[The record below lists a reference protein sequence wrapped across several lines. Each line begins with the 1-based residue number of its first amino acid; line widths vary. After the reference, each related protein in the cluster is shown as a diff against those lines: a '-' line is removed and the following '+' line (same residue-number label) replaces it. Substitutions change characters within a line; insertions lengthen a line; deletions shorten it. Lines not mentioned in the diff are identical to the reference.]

1 MEISK
6 KELSTVNEIIYKNM
20 DLWLKKLNKRIHLK
34 LYALVYDNNEEL
46 IKIVR
51 VKKTVPAS
59 NGEPGVAQDIF
70 PEVDLQRVFDE
81 LRILPA
87 AEGDL
92 PATMEALKGFLDQQC
107 YKPPADYKQKNA
119 EDKEEEVEIKAQ
131 PESEDT
137 RLLYANHLRYAGAKN
152 TQVMLSYLLEI
163 RNVDPV
169 SRELFFSRPQFSFL
183 RMSLDYFFGNYF
195 SVNSTG
201 EITLQDNKIQ
211 SRFDEDPLL
220 FNRRMSRLFF
230 GKMQEYILSNKSADA
245 PEFNNDLKFDYSI
258 HNLME
263 QMDEISSLPYENAS
277 PFGSILFLHSQAID
291 LPGLIRFSI
300 RFKETGRIL
309 LDDAK
314 RIRKLLELTNE
325 DKDLYLIADHRYIY
339 GLGEVNW
346 NLQHSTL
353 AVRLDFNG
361 LSKLKLV
368 LVHTEAELSKG
379 GELIVENDKRYYR
392 SDLAMVEQQLISL
405 SSKNPR
411 LGEEGYSSER
421 FMKLLE
427 NTFWK
432 DQSTAAHQSSI
443 EALDLIVRKAREQ
456 KHGTMVV
463 ITSPDTAKQELITL
477 SKQSTPIEE
486 KAIHPD
492 HVKFLTAIDGAIYFD
507 TQARC
512 HALGVILDG
521 NAKPDIGDPSRGA
534 RFNSAHRYLHKLKDS
549 GEQECVIA
557 IISED
562 GMVNLIPEN
571 ENEDLLLATAEEM
584 IDLINVDPP
593 DLNKLEAKGKLLLES
608 SIVDSE
614 WLFKVGRA
622 CWDKKMYDR
631 AIQFVSHAETQAKS
645 EFITASQYNL
655 IGNCFHNKAVS
666 QKVEPYDEQD
676 IIKLYEKAIA
686 MYEKAIENSLSS
698 ENWNH
703 IYNSN
708 LGNSCSYLFPILK
721 KDNNSLT
728 YFHAILDKAIH
739 SLSEAIEE
747 RKRRS
752 LKNNKKL
759 YFKRAYCL
767 QGQAETEENEANKE
781 VLYRKSM
788 DDYNLSLELE
798 PKDTDSLWNKSLIH
812 EYFNEL
818 NDAVECLARALVN
831 KNEEKFMKKLVKF
844 INKQPDLILVARAAY
859 TAQTGSASLPPELD
873 ELYEAYLGKLEAFD
887 LEGVA
892 AAKEMLSHPKPDS
905 DEELDSN

>member
-34 LYALVYDNNEEL
+34 LYALVYDNNDKL
-46 IKIVR
+46 TKIVR

-70 PEVDLQRVFDE
+70 PEVDLQTVFDE

-87 AEGDL
+87 DEGKL
-92 PATMEALKGFLDQQC
+92 PATIEVLKCFLDKQC
-107 YKPPADYKQKNA
+107 YKSLADYKQKSA
-119 EDKEEEVEIKAQ
+119 EDKTEESEVKAQ

-137 RLLYANHLRYAGAKN
+137 RLLYANHFQYLGAKN
-152 TQVMLSYLLEI
+152 TQVTLSYLLEI
-163 RNVDPV
+163 RNVDAV

-195 SVNSTG
+195 SVNPKG

-230 GKMQEYILSNKSADA
+230 GKMQEYILSNKSADV

-258 HNLME
+258 HSLME

-277 PFGSILFLHSQAID
+277 PFGSILFLNSQAID

-300 RFKETGRIL
+300 QFKETGRIL

-325 DKDLYLIADHRYIY
+325 DKDLYLIADHRHIY

-392 SDLAMVEQQLISL
+392 SDLAMVEQPLISL

-432 DQSTAAHQSSI
+432 GQSTAAHQSSI
-443 EALDLIVRKAREQ
+443 KALDLIVRKAREQ

-463 ITSPDTAKQELITL
+463 ITNPDTAEQELTTL

-534 RFNSAHRYLHKLKDS
+534 RFNSAHRYLHKLKDN
-549 GEQECVIA
+549 GDQKCVIA

-584 IDLINVDPP
+584 IDLINVDEP

-622 CWDKKMYDR
+622 CWNAEMYDK
-631 AIQFVSHAETQAKS
+631 AFEFANHAEDQAKS
-645 EFITASQYNL
+645 EFISASNYNL
-655 IGNCFHNKAVS
+655 IGICYYAKAHNQDDDQANMKYYEKVIEMCEKAVENS
-666 QKVEPYDEQD
+666 LHGENRYHIYKQNIGFSCY
-676 IIKLYEKAIA
+676 KLFQILKNNSDDYYAILEKAI
-686 MYEKAIENSLSS
+686 Y
-698 ENWNH
+698 
-703 IYNSN
+703 
-708 LGNSCSYLFPILK
+708 
-721 KDNNSLT
+721 
-728 YFHAILDKAIH
+728 

-752 LKNNKKL
+752 LENSKQL
-759 YFKRAYCL
+759 YFRRAYCL
-767 QGQAETEENEANKE
+767 QEQAESEESEVTKEA
-781 VLYRKSM
+781 LYRKSI

-798 PKDTDSLWNKSLIH
+798 PKDPDSLWNKFLIH
-812 EYFNEL
+812 EYLVEL
-818 NDAVECLARALVN
+818 NDAVECLARVLVL
-831 KNEEKFMKKLVKF
+831 KNEEIYMEQLVEI

-859 TAQTGSASLPPELD
+859 TAQTGSASLPSELD
-873 ELYEAYLGKLEAFD
+873 KLYEAYLGKLEAFD

-892 AAKEMLSHPKPDS
+892 AAKEVTSHPKPDPDG